1 MFNDG
6 LKLRRMITYLVNK
19 KTQYSL
25 NVVNNTGA
33 QNLITLIA
41 KFQKPARTSNL
52 LTKVKFNIEN
62 LKIIGRGP
70 VVDENSG
77 NQESGQNEE
86 EIDSAPAQRQGLNH
100 LS

>member
-6 LKLRRMITYLVNK
+6 LKLRRMATYLVNK

-41 KFQKPARTSNL
+41 KFSKTARTRNL

-62 LKIIGRGP
+62 LKIYMLNFKKNLLLSKGP
-70 VVDENSG
+70 YLQLLALRMQLVTFQTKIPE
-77 NQESGQNEE
+77 
-86 EIDSAPAQRQGLNH
+86 
-100 LS
+100 